1 MANYAREKSR
11 YGGYTGSIL
20 VHSTPGLGSTNDPTS
35 AVFKQNLPAGYL
47 KCDGSILN
55 ARDYLALSQVL
66 GVGDGCRFAKEGAIL
81 RNPDPNTGDLGSF
94 QLPDLGSKVVIGG
107 RATGT
112 YNNDTIETDVV
123 TTSRPVNRV
132 GPQIE
137 VVSNVG
143 NRVESTFIGNMT
155 VAASGE
161 LNMIGSPKYNLIRKT
176 SQTSLDIENFQGHA
190 HNSPQRYLNYSAS
203 HEVGGEGGKDSGRAL
218 ANSGSGNTFEESG
231 DGGTTS
237 IHQHNITRPFIYS
250 HDFSYTYPQTSVDM
264 TGVSAYIDV
273 ELSEEQKLDQ
283 LVTPFILVEY
293 IIKF

>member
-20 VHSTPGLGSTNDPTS
+20 VHSTPGLGSTNDPSS
-35 AVFKQNLPAGYL
+35 AIFKENLPAGYL

-55 ARDYLALSQVL
+55 AKDYLALSQVL
-66 GVGDGCRFAKEGAIL
+66 GVGDACRFAKEGAIL
-81 RNPDPNTGDLGSF
+81 RNPDENTGDLGSF
-94 QLPDLGSKVVIGG
+94 QLPDLGSKVIIGG

-112 YNNDTIETDVV
+112 YNNDIIEADVV
-123 TTSRPVNRV
+123 TTTRPVNRV
-132 GPQIE
+132 GPQID
-137 VVSNVG
+137 VSSNVG
-143 NRVESTFIGNMT
+143 NRVEASFIGNMT
-155 VAASGE
+155 LAESGE
-161 LNMIGSPKYNLIRKT
+161 INMLGSPKYIVDRKT

-190 HNSPQRYLNYSAS
+190 HNSSQRYLNYSAS
-203 HEVGGEGGKDSGRAL
+203 HQVGGEGGKDSGRFS
-218 ANSGSGNTFEESG
+218 ANSGAGNIFEETNN
-231 DGGTTS
+231 GGGTS
-237 IHQHNITRPFIYS
+237 IHQHNITRPFVYS
-250 HDFSYTYPQTSVDM
+250 HDFLYTYPQVSVDM

>member
-66 GVGDGCRFAKEGAIL
+66 GVGDACRFAKEGAIL
-81 RNPDPNTGDLGSF
+81 RNPDQNTGDLGSF

-123 TTSRPVNRV
+123 TTSKPVNRV

-143 NRVESTFIGNMT
+143 NRVESSFIGNMT
-155 VAASGE
+155 VDESAE
-161 LNMIGSPKYNLIRKT
+161 IFMIGSPKYNLVSKT
-176 SQTSLDIENFQGHA
+176 SLTSLDIENFQGHA
-190 HNSPQRYLNYSAS
+190 HNSPQRYLNYSGT
-203 HEVGGEGGKDSGRAL
+203 HEVGGEGGKDRGRFS
-218 ANSGSGNTFEESG
+218 ANSGSGNSFEETNNAGS
-231 DGGTTS
+231 TS
-237 IHQHNITRPFIYS
+237 THQHNITRPRTYS
-250 HDFSYTYPQTSVDM
+250 HDFSYTYPETNVDM
-264 TGVSAYIDV
+264 TGVTAYIDV
-273 ELSEEQKLDQ
+273 DLSEEEKLDQ